1 MANQIKEMIESAID
15 SMDGLFTAESIVGES
30 VTAPDGTM
38 IIPIA
43 KVSFGVGGGGSEF
56 KETNAQGNNLFGGG
70 VGAGAS
76 IKPEGFLVITK
87 GGSIRFVTTNEQSS
101 PVEKLIDY
109 APDLIERITDVFK
122 KNKKEE
128 GSDDFSERS

>member
-1 MANQIKEMIESAID
+1 MANPIKDLIESAID
-15 SMDGLFTAESIVGES
+15 SMDGMFTAESIIGET

-56 KETNAQGNNLFGGG
+56 KETDAAGNNLFGGG

-87 GGSIRFVTTNEQSS
+87 SGSIRFVATTESQSI
-101 PVEKLIDY
+101 VEKLIDY
-109 APDLIERITDVFK
+109 APDMVDKITGIFK
-122 KNKKEE
+122 KDRAEAEE
-128 GSDDFSERS
+128 

>member
-15 SMDGLFTAESIVGES
+15 SMDGLFNAQSIVGET

-56 KETNAQGNNLFGGG
+56 KETNSEGNNLFGGG

-76 IKPEGFLVITK
+76 LRPEGFLVITK
-87 GGSIRFVTTNEQSS
+87 GGSIRFVTTSEQSS

-109 APDLIERITDVFK
+109 APYLIERVTDIFK
-122 KNKKEE
+122 KDKKEE
-128 GSDDFSERS
+128 AAAE